1 MPLSHNRITGRRT
14 SDNAVSRA
22 YGARKCGTHSPS
34 ATRPGRISDDLRN
47 EFGQAGYP
55 LQTDAISPPGLI
67 EVYPHPALVEL
78 ANAPERLRYK
88 CSKVRGYW
96 PTSTPSERRTFLL
109 QERYDIVALL
119 EEQITGVAK
128 ALPPPDTDARPFEL
142 KAYEDM
148 LDATICAWVAMRALK
163 KGAKPFGDNE
173 SAIWI
178 PNADPVCSTK

>member
-34 ATRPGRISDDLRN
+34 ATRPGRISDDLRT

-88 CSKVRGYW
+88 CSKVRRYW

-109 QERYDIVALL
+109 QEWCDIVALL
-119 EEQITGVAK
+119 EEQITGVAE
-128 ALPPPDTDARPFEL
+128 ALPPPDTDARPVEL

-148 LDATICAWVAMRALK
+148 LDATICAWVAIRALK
-163 KGAKPFGDNE
+163 KAAKPFGDNE